1 MKKNYYFRYRSDI
14 TLSQENIKLY
24 NKSTEAKFFWNQ
36 HLVRIFKQNNSHKCW
51 RIPLMQ
57 GYVKYEKFSTDSYYL
72 MIARRSKILSG
83 PKLLNRGIWEID
95 GESVANFV
103 ETEEIYKIKADT
115 LSYVSV
121 RGSVPVYWKQSKG
134 SV

>member
-1 MKKNYYFRYRSDI
+1 
-14 TLSQENIKLY
+14 
-24 NKSTEAKFFWNQ
+24 
-36 HLVRIFKQNNSHKCW
+36 
-51 RIPLMQ
+51 MQ